1 MELFTPRC
9 NKRSLLLIAGLVW
22 VFAGSMVAKLGLNVL
37 FTSSIHP
44 FISLIVAVITFYIF
58 FNFIFIKL
66 VKKHKN
72 RIAEKEQDK
81 LCLFS
86 FFDVKSYVI
95 MIFMMGLGIT
105 IRSIHFINP
114 LCWAAVYIGIGLA
127 LLSAG
132 IAFVVEWKNWN

>member
-9 NKRSLLLIAGLVW
+9 NKRNLLLIAGFVW
-22 VFAGSMVAKLGLNVL
+22 MFAGGMVSKLGFSVL

-44 FISLIVAVITFYIF
+44 FISLAVSIITFYIF

-72 RIAEKEQDK
+72 RILKKEEDK

-86 FFDVKSYVI
+86 FFDVKSYII

-105 IRSIHFINP
+105 IRSINSINP

-127 LLSAG
+127 LFSSG
-132 IAFVVEWKNWN
+132 IAFIVEWKNWN

>member
-9 NKRSLLLIAGLVW
+9 NKRNLLLIAGFIW
-22 VFAGSMVAKLGLNVL
+22 MFAGSMVSKLGFEVL
-37 FTSSIHP
+37 FTSSIYP
-44 FISLIVAVITFYIF
+44 FISLIVAIITFYIF

-72 RIAEKEQDK
+72 RIYEKEQDK

-86 FFDVKSYVI
+86 FFDVKSYII

-105 IRSIHFINP
+105 IRSINSINP

-127 LLSAG
+127 LFSSG
-132 IAFVVEWKNWN
+132 VAFIIEWKNWN

>member
-9 NKRSLLLIAGLVW
+9 KKRSLLLIAGLVW
-22 VFAGSMVAKLGLNVL
+22 IFAGGMVSKLGFNVL

-44 FISLIVAVITFYIF
+44 FISIMVAVVTFLIF

-72 RIAEKEQDK
+72 RISEKEQDK

-105 IRSIHFINP
+105 IRSINSINP
-114 LCWAAVYIGIGLA
+114 LCWAAIYIGIGLA

-132 IAFVVEWKNWN
+132 VAFMVEWKNWN